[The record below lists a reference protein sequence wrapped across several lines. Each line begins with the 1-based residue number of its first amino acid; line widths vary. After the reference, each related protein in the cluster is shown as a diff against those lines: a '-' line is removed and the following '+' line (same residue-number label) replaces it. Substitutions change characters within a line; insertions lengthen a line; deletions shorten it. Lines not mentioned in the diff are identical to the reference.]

1 MTLTP
6 AEPSPVES
14 GQRFDGELIELDEKL
29 GFAEALA
36 EPADRDRLAK
46 ARTALTA
53 AFTANGKLSALHAQ
67 GGRGGASLRE
77 AQMDVA
83 RHLDNARA
91 FLEGSAS
98 GFSHDVQVDTRQRVA
113 KVGTGSRVF
122 EGLLWVFGLVP
133 GAVFLGMRAKAKSY
147 FAALDQRIQ
156 ANASQIDNFL
166 EQRVQVLQNVAPL
179 VSKAVDLDRE
189 MLRVTAMRS
198 GGDIDDDARNQING
212 DLDKAIAYLN
222 SEIDRVPELK
232 SQTAIASAL
241 RQNNQLQREIT
252 AARTLY
258 NDTVALWNAD
268 IFKWPTKAIV
278 AAEMGLTTRIPF
290 VASAQT
296 RELAQGTFF

>member
-6 AEPSPVES
+6 PEPLPLES

-36 EPADRDRLAK
+36 QPADRERLAK

-53 AFTANGKLSALHAQ
+53 AFTANGKLSALQTRSESGH
-67 GGRGGASLRE
+67 GAALVRE

-83 RHLDNARA
+83 RQLDNARA

-98 GFSHDVQVDTRQRVA
+98 GFSHDVTVDTRKRVA
-113 KVGTGSRVF
+113 KVGPGSRVF
-122 EGLLWVFGLVP
+122 EVLLWVFGLVP

-198 GGDIDDDARNQING
+198 GGDTDDDARIQI
-212 DLDKAIAYLN
+212 
-222 SEIDRVPELK
+222 
-232 SQTAIASAL
+232 
-241 RQNNQLQREIT
+241 
-252 AARTLY
+252 
-258 NDTVALWNAD
+258 
-268 IFKWPTKAIV
+268 
-278 AAEMGLTTRIPF
+278 
-290 VASAQT
+290 
-296 RELAQGTFF
+296 